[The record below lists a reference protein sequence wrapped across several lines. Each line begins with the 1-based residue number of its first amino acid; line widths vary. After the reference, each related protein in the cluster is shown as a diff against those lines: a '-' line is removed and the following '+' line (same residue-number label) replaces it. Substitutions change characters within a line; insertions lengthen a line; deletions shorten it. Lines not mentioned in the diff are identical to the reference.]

1 MKEKKV
7 VILQIDT
14 MNQEEIKELSEILKN
29 IGRKY
34 GYEFT
39 LINKAV
45 NVMSKKE
52 FIDLLKRTVAA
63 TEL

>member
-52 FIDLLKRTVAA
+52 FIDLLKRTIAA